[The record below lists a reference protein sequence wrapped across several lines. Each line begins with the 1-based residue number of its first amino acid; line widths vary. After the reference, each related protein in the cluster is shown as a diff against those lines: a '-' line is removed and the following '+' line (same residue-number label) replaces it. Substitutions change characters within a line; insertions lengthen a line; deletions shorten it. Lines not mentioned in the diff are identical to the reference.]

1 MLRARG
7 EAPPGDPPP
16 PEPDP
21 PDPRSLMDVLPDP
34 LLVDIA
40 ARLPK
45 EAKVLFARTC
55 RRALAA
61 CSHDLA
67 WPAGRGERPEDPLK
81 RAVQRKV
88 AAGLRIPP
96 QALAVDS
103 SLFEYVMSSQGHRSG
118 SFLAWKALQP
128 GTSTAS
134 RSKFPVR
141 VSVHQSPF
149 TLINASRQRPP
160 AQLSWPVNLGS
171 RADGLAQRVC
181 ETIADGPQDPVAKP
195 RVDRGSIRF
204 QVRVGPTCV
213 LYLQHLDRVGVL
225 REPPSGPP
233 RGQGAWL
240 PQVARQLRAF
250 VRAEAPAALAA
261 NAANALADLRALLGG
276 PSAATGP
283 PAGWQGA
290 ACRFTE
296 GDLAVIVTMAQLP
309 VELVKVE
316 EELLGARRPPEDRAF
331 RIFSIAIAMVRIL
344 QVAKSQYD
352 IELAARDCAAPTG
365 PFGRLSLRRP
375 APPKAPRPAAEA
387 AARREIIAFAFGRTC
402 SWCYYM
408 LGGDT

>member
-1 MLRARG
+1 
-7 EAPPGDPPP
+7 
-16 PEPDP
+16 
-21 PDPRSLMDVLPDP
+21 MDVLPDP

-40 ARLPK
+40 CRLPK
-45 EAKVLFARTC
+45 DAKVLFARTC

-61 CSHDLA
+61 CSHDRA
-67 WPAGRGERPEDPLK
+67 WPGRGERPEDPLK
-81 RAVQRKV
+81 CAVQRKV

-103 SLFEYVMSSQGHRSG
+103 SLFEYVLSSQGVEARR
-118 SFLAWKALQP
+118 AWKARQP

-149 TLINASRQRPP
+149 TLINASRQRPT
-160 AQLSWPVNLGS
+160 AGLNWPVNLGS
-171 RADGLAQRVC
+171 RADGLARRVC
-181 ETIADGPQDPVAKP
+181 ETIADDGPRDPVAKP

-225 REPPSGPP
+225 QGPPSQGPP
-233 RGQGAWL
+233 RVQGAWL
-240 PQVARQLRAF
+240 QQVARRLRAF
-250 VRAEAPAALAA
+250 VREEAPAALAA
-261 NAANALADLRALLGG
+261 NAANALADLRVLLSGAPAGG
-276 PSAATGP
+276 AAAGP
-283 PAGWQGA
+283 PTGWQRA

-309 VELVKVE
+309 VELLEV
-316 EELLGARRPPEDRAF
+316 EELLGARRALEDRAF
-331 RIFSIAIAMVRIL
+331 SIFSIAIAMVRIL
-344 QVAKSQYD
+344 QFAKSQYD

-365 PFGRLSLRRP
+365 PFGRLSLGRP
-375 APPKAPRPAAEA
+375 APPKAPRPAPEA
-387 AARREIIAFAFGRTC
+387 AARREIIAFAFGRTF

-408 LGGDT
+408 LGGDS